1 MRLKLF
7 MLLLALLMMSQ
18 PILGQ
23 SAMET
28 PQPEA
33 TEMVEILEAER
44 GTIEVESAFVR
55 LLPDDESEA
64 VSSVFERDTLEIIG
78 RNIDGLWF
86 EVRRSNR
93 QFSLGWV
100 RADLL
105 DIDFRPE
112 TLPMTDFTTG
122 LSGETAIAE
131 EHLAVYITAEANLRI
146 EPFLSADIVAVVPL
160 GAILPATGRDATGGW
175 LYVNYRG
182 TEGWLNSSVFRRPAN
197 ILDLPDVTFVDE
209 DVAQLAALIIPPEIQ
224 LGQLEAFRN
233 FVIASRDTAFQLVP
247 FWENVLT
254 GEVMPCEAP
263 EFVQTYLITASD
275 VQQLPELNRYVP
287 RYNEGVLLL
296 NESIDPLYTCGVL
309 NSQTVSEARND
320 ATNANIIMGATLQQ
334 LDLLEDLI
342 RTDNNLDSAPTA
354 TEMP

>member
-1 MRLKLF
+1 MRR
-7 MLLLALLMMSQ
+7 
-18 PILGQ
+18 I
-23 SAMET
+23 
-28 PQPEA
+28 
-33 TEMVEILEAER
+33 
-44 GTIEVESAFVR
+44 
-55 LLPDDESEA
+55 
-64 VSSVFERDTLEIIG
+64 
-78 RNIDGLWF
+78 
-86 EVRRSNR
+86 NR
-93 QFSLGWV
+93 QFTLGWV
-100 RADLL
+100 RADLI
-105 DIDFRPE
+105 DIDFQPE

-122 LSGETAIAE
+122 VVGERAIAE

-146 EPFLSADIVAVVPL
+146 EPFGTADIVAVVPL
-160 GAILPATGRDATGGW
+160 GAVLPATGRDAAGSW

-209 DVAQLAALIIPPEIQ
+209 DVAQLSALIIPPEIQ
-224 LGQLEAFRN
+224 LGQLETFRN
-233 FVIASRDTAFQLVP
+233 FVLASQDTASRLVP

-254 GEVMPCEAP
+254 GEVMPCEPP

-287 RYNEGVLLL
+287 RFNEGVLLL

-320 ATNANIIMGATLQQ
+320 ATNANIIMGATLEQ

-342 RTDNNLDSAPTA
+342 RTDNNLEVEPSE
-354 TEMP
+354 TEIP